1 MQHLKKENMKPT
13 RNIRAEV
20 LRVRVRAE
28 EMATLKRMAE
38 ESDTTVSDYVR
49 RSLKHQITITTQ
61 ILK

>member
-1 MQHLKKENMKPT
+1 MTTPKS
-13 RNIRAEV
+13 IRAEV

-49 RSLKHQITITTQ
+49 RSLKHKISITTQ
-61 ILK
+61 TL

>member
-1 MQHLKKENMKPT
+1 MKPT
-13 RNIRAEV
+13 KNIRAEV

-49 RSLKHQITITTQ
+49 RSLKHKVSITTQ